1 MDYSKVAVE
10 INIIFKYI
18 DDELVEQIPIELRQY
33 FQEIASPTYIAH
45 IDPRYPLGDQ
55 PLLRDTEILLAVLFR
70 KYWATEEE
78 ATEFDEI
85 IHQNDL
91 YLRQKYDPNNIFK
104 QVGEIKD
111 SMNTSNLPSIPKE
124 NTFFN
129 KFKNL
134 CRKVWNTIFHL
145 DENNINNDNNNDK

>member
-1 MDYSKVAVE
+1 MNYAEVAVE

-18 DDELVEQIPIELRQY
+18 DDALVEQIPIELREY
-33 FQEIASPTYIAH
+33 FQEIASPTYVAH
-45 IDPRYPLGDQ
+45 IDPRYPLDDQ

-78 ATEFDEI
+78 AAEFDEI

-111 SMNTSNLPSIPKE
+111 TMDSSTNLPSIPKE

-129 KFKNL
+129 KFKDL
-134 CRKVWNTIFHL
+134 CRKVWNTLFHL
-145 DENNINNDNNNDK
+145 DENDHDDDFRMD